1 MTRQPDDE
9 DGTTP
14 HSAETVLSRFTPHP
28 YHALD
33 EDGTVTAVNDA
44 WLDTLGYDRDEVEGE
59 WFGRFLADSER
70 ETFEAAFEELKAAGQ
85 LTGEFVIRDAD
96 GDTLTVA
103 CDGRVEYG
111 GEGEVVRAHC
121 QFRDI
126 TEYLRKEA
134 QLSAVNDELDDIID
148 AVPHPLYTLD
158 VDDYSIQRAN
168 SQSTVRQG
176 ETCYEVTHDR
186 DKPCHEGEGE
196 TSPCPLREVVESGE
210 PTTVEHTHYDAD
222 GRERVHEVHA
232 APITD
237 EDGRVERMVESS
249 IDITERVEY
258 ERRLEEQRDDLEM
271 LNEVVRHDIRNDLQ
285 LVLAYG
291 DLLADGVADDD
302 REYVET
308 LLESA
313 EHAVELTRTARDM
326 ADAMLTASDDRTP
339 VSLRNVLEPELDDLR
354 STYSDAVI
362 VTDGSIP
369 ATPVLANDMLDSVF
383 RNLLKNAVQHN
394 DADVPEVHV
403 ATTEREDAVVVRV
416 ADNGP
421 GIPDDRKQAVF
432 GKGEVGLDSQGTGIG
447 LHLVRTLVENY
458 GGDVWVAD
466 AADSD
471 ARGTAGLDGALFAVE
486 LPKAE

>member
-1 MTRQPDDE
+1 MTRQSDDE
-9 DGTTP
+9 DGPTRV
-14 HSAETVLSRFTPHP
+14 SAGTVLSRFTPHP
-28 YHALD
+28 YHSLD
-33 EDGTVTAVNDA
+33 EDGVVLAVNDA
-44 WLDTLGYDRDEVEGE
+44 WLDRLGYERDEVVGKWLGTFLAEGE
-59 WFGRFLADSER
+59 SEV
-70 ETFEAAFEELKAAGQ
+70 FEAQFAELKAAGQ
-85 LTGEFVIRDAD
+85 HSGEFVMRHAD
-96 GDTLTVA
+96 GETLTVA

-111 GEGEVVRAHC
+111 DGDEVVRAHC
-121 QFRDI
+121 QFRDV
-126 TEYLRKEA
+126 TEHVQKKE
-134 QLSAVNDELDDIID
+134 QLSAVNAELDEILD

-176 ETCYEVTHDR
+176 ETCYEVTHNR
-186 DKPCHEGEGE
+186 DQPCHEGEGE
-196 TSPCPLREVVESGE
+196 TSPCPLQEVVESGE
-210 PTTVEHTHYDAD
+210 PTTVEHTHYDAK
-222 GRERVHEVHA
+222 GEERVHEVHA

-237 EDGRVERMVESS
+237 EDGRVERMVEST

-258 ERRLEEQRDDLEM
+258 ERRLKEQRDDLEV
-271 LNEVVRHDIRNDLQ
+271 LNQVVRHDIRNDLQ

-291 DLLADGVADDD
+291 DLLTDAVADEDQ
-302 REYVET
+302 EYVET
-308 LLESA
+308 VLESA

-326 ADAMLTASDDRTP
+326 ADAMLTASDDQRP
-339 VSLRNVLEPELDDLR
+339 VSLRNVLEAELDDLR

-369 ATPVLANDMLDSVF
+369 ATSVLANEMLDSVF

-394 DADVPEVHV
+394 DAAVPEVHV
-403 ATTEREDAVVVRV
+403 SVTDRGDTVAVRV

-421 GIPDDRKQAVF
+421 GIPDDRKNAVF
-432 GKGEVGLDSQGTGIG
+432 GKGESGLDSQGTGVG

-471 ARGTAGLDGALFAVE
+471 AHGTAGLDGALFVVE
-486 LPKAE
+486 LQKAE